1 MKTTKERKIPL
12 SEEYLA
18 EFCVPEEESGMNAG
32 DFLRLHG
39 VSRRLLVKLKRIE
52 NGITM
57 DGEHIR
63 SCDKVVPGGMIR
75 LIMPE
80 GEPLNANPELYVP
93 AVYEDRDVVVFDK
106 PAGMPVHPSHKHRDD
121 TLGNYF
127 AAEYPK
133 LTFRPINRLDRDTSG
148 LCAVAKNSYAA
159 DRLSGSI
166 SKVYYAVLCGYP
178 GAGGIIDAPFGRVG
192 ESVIKRMV
200 RPDGKPAVTEYTII
214 KANEK
219 YSLARVLLHTGRTHQ
234 IRVHFSHIGYPLA
247 GDDLYGG
254 STEDLSVQAL
264 HCGEMSFKKV
274 STGEVVR
281 LSSPIRKDM
290 EGLFE

>member
-1 MKTTKERKIPL
+1 M
-12 SEEYLA
+12 SEEFMT
-18 EFCVPEEESGMNAG
+18 EFCVSEEEGGMNAG

-63 SCDKVVPGGMIR
+63 SCDAVAAGGVVR
-75 LIMPE
+75 LANPE

-127 AAEYPK
+127 AAAYPK
-133 LTFRPINRLDRDTSG
+133 LTFRPVNRLDKDTSG
-148 LCAVAKNSYAA
+148 LCMVAKNSYAA
-159 DRLSGSI
+159 DKLSGTVTKI
-166 SKVYYAVLCGYP
+166 YYAVLCGNP
-178 GAGGIIDAPFGRVG
+178 GSGGIIDAPIGREC

-200 RPDGKPAVTEYTII
+200 RHDGKRAVTEYTII
-214 KANEK
+214 KSNDRYA
-219 YSLARVLLHTGRTHQ
+219 LARVHLHTGRTHQ

-254 STEDLSVQAL
+254 STEDISVQAL
-264 HCGEMSFKKV
+264 HCGEMSFEKV
-274 STGEVVR
+274 SSGEQIK

-290 EGLFE
+290 EELLKGNVTAL